1 MLTMSS
7 PTYVTQNEYPLDDDT
22 TLMSTTD
29 VHSYITHA
37 NDTFV
42 QVSGYQLDELTGQP
56 HNMVRHPDM
65 PKAAFA
71 DMWYTLQQG
80 EPWSGIVKNRR
91 KNGDHYWVR
100 ANAVPMVRRGQVTGY
115 MSIRTRATAEEIAAV
130 EPLYRALNDGR
141 CKKRIHKGLVV
152 GKGWLGKLPAM
163 PLRWRV
169 RSVMAVLFAGLAA
182 TLAAT
187 SAGWLP
193 LAAAAVVMLMGT
205 LLFEQ
210 QIVRPI
216 ENVARQALK
225 VATGE
230 RNSVQHLNR
239 SDELGLTLR
248 AVGQLGLMCRWLIND
263 VSSQVVS
270 VRDGSDRLAQG
281 NEDLNDRTRQTVA
294 NVQQTVATMNQMAAS
309 VQSNSETA
317 AEVDKLSVAASSA
330 ATKGG
335 NAMQTVVKTM
345 DDIADSTQRIGSIT
359 SLINDI
365 AFQTNILALN
375 AAVEAARAGE
385 QGKGFAVVAG
395 EVRHLASRSASAA
408 NDIRKLIDA
417 SASKVQSG
425 SEQVHAAGRTMD
437 DIVVQVK
444 NVTQLIA
451 QISHATSEQATG
463 LSELTRAVA
472 ELDSITQKNADLVE
486 ESARI
491 SAMVKHR
498 AGRLKDAVTVLH

>member
-1 MLTMSS
+1 MSS
-7 PTYVTQNEYPLDDDT
+7 PDYVTQNEYPLDDDT

-29 VHSYITHA
+29 LHSYMTHT

-42 QVSGYQLDELTGQP
+42 QVSGFTLQELLGQP
-56 HNMVRHPDM
+56 HNIVRHPDM

-71 DMWYTLQQG
+71 DMWYTLQKG

-100 ANAVPMVRRGQVTGY
+100 ANAVPMVRNGQMTGY
-115 MSIRTRATAEEIAAV
+115 MSIRTRATQDEVAAV
-130 EPLYRALNDGR
+130 EPLYKALNEGR

-152 GKGWLGKLPAM
+152 RKGWLGKLPAM

-169 RSVMAVLFAGLAA
+169 RSVMAVLFAVMAA
-182 TLAAT
+182 TLVASA
-187 SAGWLP
+187 AGWAS
-193 LAAAAVVMLMGT
+193 LAAAAVVMLLGT
-205 LLFEQ
+205 LVFEQ
-210 QIVRPI
+210 QIVRPV
-216 ENVARQALK
+216 ENVARQALR

-230 RNSVQHLNR
+230 RNSVQHLNG

-317 AEVDKLSVAASSA
+317 AAVDKLSMAASSA
-330 ATKGG
+330 ATQGG
-335 NAMQTVVKTM
+335 TVMQTVVKTM

-395 EVRHLASRSASAA
+395 EVRHLASRSANAA

-425 SEQVHAAGRTMD
+425 ADQVHAAGRTMD
-437 DIVVQVK
+437 DIVEQVK

-463 LSELTRAVA
+463 LTELTRAVA

-486 ESARI
+486 ESAQI

-498 AGRLKDAVTVLH
+498 AGRLEDAVTVLH

>member
-1 MLTMSS
+1 MSS

-169 RSVMAVLFAGLAA
+169 RSMMAVLFAGLAA

-193 LAAAAVVMLMGT
+193 LTAAAVVMLMGT

-486 ESARI
+486 ESAHI

>member
-1 MLTMSS
+1 MSS
-7 PTYVTQNEYPLDDDT
+7 HLYVTQQNTPLDDDT

-29 VHSYITHA
+29 LHSYITHA

-42 QVSGYQLDELTGQP
+42 TVSGYSLNELLAQP
-56 HNMVRHPDM
+56 HNLVRHPDM

-71 DMWYTLQQG
+71 DMWYTLKQG
-80 EPWSGIVKNRR
+80 EPWSGIVKNRC

-100 ANAVPMVRRGQVTGY
+100 ANAVPMVREGQVTGY
-115 MSIRTRATAEEIAAV
+115 MSIRTRATEEEIAAV
-130 EPLYRALNDGR
+130 EPLYQALNENR
-141 CKKRIHKGLVV
+141 CARRIHKGLVV
-152 GKGWLGKLPAM
+152 RKGWLGKLPSL

-169 RSVMAVLFAGLAA
+169 RGVM
-182 TLAAT
+182 
-187 SAGWLP
+187 
-193 LAAAAVVMLMGT
+193 T
-205 LLFEQ
+205 LLFVLVAAGLYASDASALAYLMSALALGAGTAIFEG

-216 ENVARQALK
+216 ENVAKQALK

-230 RNSVQHLNR
+230 RNSVSHLNR

-263 VSSQVVS
+263 VSSQVSS
-270 VRDGSDRLAQG
+270 VRNGSETLAKG
-281 NEDLNDRTRQTVA
+281 NDDLNKHTRQTVD

-309 VQSNSETA
+309 VKQNSETA
-317 AEVDKLSVAASSA
+317 SAADKLSSAASSA
-330 ATKGG
+330 ATQGG
-335 NAMQTVVKTM
+335 EAMDTVIKTM
-345 DDIADSTQRIGSIT
+345 DDIANSTQRIGTIT
-359 SLINDI
+359 TLINDI

-417 SASKVQSG
+417 SADKVQSG
-425 SEQVHAAGRTMD
+425 SQQVHAAGRTID
-437 DIVVQVK
+437 DIVSQVQ

-451 QISHATSEQATG
+451 QISHATSEQADG
-463 LSELTRAVA
+463 LSSLTRAVD
-472 ELDSITQKNADLVE
+472 ELNHITQKNAELVE
-486 ESARI
+486 ESAQV

-498 AGRLKDAVTVLH
+498 ASRLEDAVTVLH

>member
-1 MLTMSS
+1 MSS

-29 VHSYITHA
+29 IHSYITHA

-230 RNSVQHLNR
+230 RNSVQHLSR

-486 ESARI
+486 ESAHI

>member
-1 MLTMSS
+1 MSS
-7 PTYVTQNEYPLDDDT
+7 HLYVTQQNTPLDDDT

-29 VHSYITHA
+29 LHSYITHA

-42 QVSGYQLDELTGQP
+42 TVSGYSLNELLAQP
-56 HNMVRHPDM
+56 HNLVRHPDM

-71 DMWYTLQQG
+71 DMWYTLKQG
-80 EPWSGIVKNRR
+80 EPWSGIVKNRC

-100 ANAVPMVRRGQVTGY
+100 ANAVPMVREGQVTGY
-115 MSIRTRATAEEIAAV
+115 MSIRTRATEEEIAAV
-130 EPLYRALNDGR
+130 EPLYQALNENR
-141 CKKRIHKGLVV
+141 CARRIHKGLVV
-152 GKGWLGKLPAM
+152 RKGWLGKLPSL

-169 RSVMAVLFAGLAA
+169 RGVMTLLLVMVAAGLYASDA
-182 TLAAT
+182 SALAYLM
-187 SAGWLP
+187 SA
-193 LAAAAVVMLMGT
+193 LALGVGT
-205 LLFEQ
+205 AIFEG

-216 ENVARQALK
+216 ENVAKQALK

-230 RNSVQHLNR
+230 RNSVSHLNR

-263 VSSQVVS
+263 VSSQVSS
-270 VRDGSDRLAQG
+270 VRNGSETLAKG
-281 NEDLNDRTRQTVA
+281 NDDLNKHTRQTVD

-309 VQSNSETA
+309 VKQNSETA
-317 AEVDKLSVAASSA
+317 SAADKLSSAASSA
-330 ATKGG
+330 ATQGG
-335 NAMQTVVKTM
+335 EAMDTVIKTM
-345 DDIADSTQRIGSIT
+345 DDIANSTQRIGTIT
-359 SLINDI
+359 TLINDI

-417 SASKVQSG
+417 SADKVQSG
-425 SEQVHAAGRTMD
+425 SQQVHAAGRTID
-437 DIVVQVK
+437 DIVSQVQ

-451 QISHATSEQATG
+451 QISHATSEQADG
-463 LSELTRAVA
+463 LSSLTRAVD
-472 ELDSITQKNADLVE
+472 ELNHITQKNAELVE
-486 ESARI
+486 ESAQV

-498 AGRLKDAVTVLH
+498 ASRLEDAVTVLH

>member
-1 MLTMSS
+1 MSS

-210 QIVRPI
+210 QIVRPV
-216 ENVARQALK
+216 ENVARQALR

-486 ESARI
+486 ESAHI